1 MITLF
6 SAGEGFGLP
15 EYSPYGMKTE
25 VQLQLADLP
34 YVKVSAPPQG
44 SPKGQLPWI
53 EDEGELIADSTFIR
67 AHIEGKYGVDIDA
80 GLTLEQRAVAWAFER
95 MVENHLGWA
104 SACARFLIPENFE
117 KGPGRWFDAAPEPMR
132 ETMRSGLMQAVRT
145 NLTAVGILRHSDEE
159 ILWLAERSL
168 TAIAVQLGDKPFL
181 YGDRPAGSE
190 AVVYSMLA
198 GILTPFFDSPLRR
211 KAEAMPSLVAYV
223 GRMNQRFYPDQ
234 GAMAA

>member
-15 EYSPYGMKTE
+15 EYSPYGMKTD

-34 YVKVSAPPQG
+34 YVKVTARPQG

-67 AHIEGKYGVDIDA
+67 AHIEGKYGIDIDA
-80 GLTLEQRAVAWAFER
+80 GLTREQRAVAWAFER

-104 SACARFLIPENFE
+104 SAWARFMISENFD
-117 KGPGRWFDAAPEPMR
+117 KGPGRWFDAAPAEMR
-132 ETMRSGLMQAVRT
+132 ETMRTGLMEAVRT

-168 TAIAVQLGDKPFL
+168 TAIAVQLGDKPSSTASGRSGRRRWSIRRWPASSPPSSTL
-181 YGDRPAGSE
+181 RCAARPR
-190 AVVYSMLA
+190 
-198 GILTPFFDSPLRR
+198 PCRPWSP
-211 KAEAMPSLVAYV
+211 MP
-223 GRMNQRFYPDQ
+223 G
-234 GAMAA
+234 G